1 MNDVTK
7 ETFLAHYG
15 VQGMHWGVRRYQN
28 KDGTRTAAGKKHDQL
43 VRKTGNAMKTTK
55 DANDIVDTLTK
66 REKELLGAPLHE
78 KWIEPDVEA
87 QTSSNVAKRF
97 VQYEME
103 EQMKTPVSFLEVW
116 DNGGT
121 TGQIAIATRSGD
133 QYRGKG
139 YASKSVKQGLDWYN
153 RYGYKKLEKL
163 EWIAE
168 KSNTGSNALAKKY
181 GFQEADP
188 YKYGWAKGSFDG
200 YNYYIYKKELK
211 HYGVQGMH
219 WGVRRYQPY
228 PKGYTGDGK
237 YTGGNVSGNALTR
250 DEILAIKNLKKAKTA
265 NMDKFGKD
273 SKHNVCYIAGYSGSG
288 KSTTALGLKRK
299 NDKVIHLD
307 SYSESGLEHMHD
319 KEFNKFL
326 ENHGVNYESIRFKQ
340 LQKAQKEHKGEAAY
354 WKQVDAFRDAI
365 EKFSEEQHELGNRVY
380 VEGVQIPDEWL
391 AERSWY
397 KGKPT
402 IILGTSSRQS
412 VNQRE
417 TRDGIDAAA
426 KGQAWIEERER
437 FQKISAKNLSSLAE
451 HTGAVKDGKDYVYLI
466 LNK

>member
-1 MNDVTK
+1 MN
-7 ETFLAHYG
+7 
-15 VQGMHWGVRRYQN
+15 
-28 KDGTRTAAGKKHDQL
+28 
-43 VRKTGNAMKTTK
+43 
-55 DANDIVDTLTK
+55 
-66 REKELLGAPLHE
+66 EL
-78 KWIEPDVEA
+78 
-87 QTSSNVAKRF
+87 F
-97 VQYEME
+97 
-103 EQMKTPVSFLEVW
+103 
-116 DNGGT
+116 
-121 TGQIAIATRSGD
+121 
-133 QYRGKG
+133 
-139 YASKSVKQGLDWYN
+139 
-153 RYGYKKLEKL
+153 
-163 EWIAE
+163 
-168 KSNTGSNALAKKY
+168 
-181 GFQEADP
+181 
-188 YKYGWAKGSFDG
+188 
-200 YNYYIYKKELK
+200 

-299 NDKVIHLD
+299 NDKIIHLD
-307 SYSESGLEHMHD
+307 SYSDPGMDHMHD
-319 KEFNKFL
+319 KEFNEFL
-326 ENHGVNYESIRFKQ
+326 EKRGVNYENIRFKQ

-365 EKFSEEQHELGNRVY
+365 EKFSEEQYALGNRVY

-412 VNQRE
+412 ANRGDM
-417 TRDGIDAAA
+417 RDGINTAA
-426 KGQAWIEERER
+426 KGQSWIEERER
-437 FQKISAKNLSSLAE
+437 VQKVMSKNLSSLAE
-451 HTGAVKDGKDYVYLI
+451 QTGVVKDGKDYVYLI